1 MIDVDAIRQHIDC
14 RQMVEH
20 DLGKPK
26 SSNRQNTA
34 RSSVPSTTNTKGIRW
49 WFTQI
54 TGVASAS
61 VAMGGM

>member
-20 DLGKPK
+20 DLGQPK
-26 SSNRQNTA
+26 LEQA
-34 RSSVPSTTNTKGIRW
+34 DIVRSSVPSTTNTKGIRW